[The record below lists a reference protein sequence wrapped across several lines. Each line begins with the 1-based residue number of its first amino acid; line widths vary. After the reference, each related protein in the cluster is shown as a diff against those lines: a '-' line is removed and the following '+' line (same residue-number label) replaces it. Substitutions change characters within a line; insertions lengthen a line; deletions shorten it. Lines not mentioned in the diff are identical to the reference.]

1 MEKMCGGRSDE
12 VKKRRRIGREYGS
25 ENANRERKRR
35 CKVDG
40 FKMSWEIRTH
50 RRETH
55 GHLNLLGG
63 EGRLGED

>member
-12 VKKRRRIGREYGS
+12 VKKRRRIGS
-25 ENANRERKRR
+25 ENANWERKRR

-63 EGRLGED
+63 EGRLGKD

>member
-1 MEKMCGGRSDE
+1 MEKMCGGRRDE
-12 VKKRRRIGREYGS
+12 VKKRRRIGS
-25 ENANRERKRR
+25 ENANWERKRR

-63 EGRLGED
+63 EGRLGKD